1 MKTNTKTY
9 FVLPLLLIGFIFAG
23 NAQIR
28 KRTSKTTT
36 TTTRTVTKS
45 TPNRVSS
52 KKVVYKTPKKK
63 VTAVRSVPNKRV
75 VKYKG
80 QNYYYANNRFYAPSR
95 GRYIPI
101 APKIG
106 FRINTLPVG
115 HKRVRFNNHIYFTIG
130 GTFYAEVGN
139 EYEVVEPEIGTI
151 IYELPDD
158 YEKVTIDGQTY
169 YEYANILYEKVQVD
183 GTRAYEIV
191 GIIDME

>member
-9 FVLPLLLIGFIFAG
+9 FVLPLLLIGFIFAS
-23 NAQIR
+23 NAQTR
-28 KRTSKTTT
+28 KRTAKTTT

-63 VTAVRSVPNKRV
+63 VVSVRTVPNKRV
-75 VKYKG
+75 VKYQG
-80 QNYYYANNRFYAPSR
+80 QDYYYANNRYYTSSR

-106 FRINTLPVG
+106 FRISTLPTG
-115 HKRVRFNNHIYFTIG
+115 HHRVRFNNHVYFNFG
-130 GTFYAEVGN
+130 GIFYSEVGN
-139 EYEVVEPEIGTI
+139 EYEVVEPEVGTI
-151 IYELPDD
+151 VYELPDD
-158 YEKVTIDGQTY
+158 YERVTIDGQTY

-183 GTRAYEIV
+183 GTRAYEVV